1 MKIVDW
7 IFHKFHLFMVFAAKI
22 MILAM
27 TIITAIQVFCRYV
40 LDFSIRWSE
49 EVPLILMVWFGFIS
63 MAIGVKKRL
72 HISIELFF
80 SMFPKKVQKFILK
93 LVDCIILAFGCIMVY
108 YGGTLSRLTMT
119 STLPATKLPSGVLY
133 AVIALSGIMIV
144 YDTLMDLMG
153 HVKLDEETSEVLKA
167 MEEVK
172 HQKNQADDK
181 AYDDAVG
188 GDQ

>member
-1 MKIVDW
+1 MKYIDW
-7 IFHKFHLFMVFAAKI
+7 FFHKFHLVMVFAAKI

-27 TIITAIQVFCRYV
+27 TIITAVQVFCRYV

-80 SMFPKKVQKFILK
+80 SMFPKKVQKVVLK
-93 LVDCIILAFGCIMVY
+93 LVDTIILAFGGVMIY
-108 YGGTLSRLTMT
+108 YGFTLSKLTMT

-133 AVIALSGIMIV
+133 AVIALSGVMIV
-144 YDTLMDLMG
+144 YDTFMDLVG
-153 HVKLDEETSEVLKA
+153 YSKLDDEESEVLKA

-172 HQKNQADDK
+172 MNK
-181 AYDDAVG
+181 AKGGAQDA
-188 GDQ
+188 

>member
-1 MKIVDW
+1 MKVINY
-7 IFHKFHLFMVFAAKI
+7 IFHKFHLFMVSAAKI

-27 TIITAIQVFCRYV
+27 VIISAVQVFCRYV

-80 SMFPKKVQKFILK
+80 SMMGPKVQKFMLK
-93 LVDCIILAFGCIMVY
+93 LTDFIIMVFGGIMVY
-108 YGGTLSRLTMT
+108 YGFMLSKLTMT

-133 AVIALSGIMIV
+133 AVICLAGIMIV
-144 YDTLMDLMG
+144 FDTLMDLIG
-153 HVKLDEETSEVLKA
+153 YEKLDEETSEVLKA

-172 HQKNQADDK
+172 HNKEM
-181 AYDDAVG
+181 G
-188 GDQ
+188 GGENA